1 MPSRTGTKVVKL
13 LEDILLVVIE
23 RWLVKVLQT
32 HYQRSDLKHAAAEK
46 GACTT
51 LDSVLG
57 IAATESRYDLL
68 PHGRIGLDPL
78 P

>member
-1 MPSRTGTKVVKL
+1 MVMVSVV
-13 LEDILLVVIE
+13 VE
-23 RWLVKVLQT
+23 RFDNFGSGEHIVSALTQACS
-32 HYQRSDLKHAAAEK
+32 HK